1 MLTRLWRTAAFSVA
15 SVTLSWSQAAV
26 PASPVQGDLLDW
38 MGKTD
43 RGELVFRNA
52 DSQVFQCS
60 FDDKTYFERGS
71 RQVTLS
77 SGDKGARVEVLAE
90 FPQPPACYARSVR
103 FTSSR
108 VNRTITTGFK
118 GPDRSGI
125 ALDLITA
132 RGDLTL
138 AGVVVKVSAGALLL
152 RTRSNER
159 KLILLRPDT
168 RFLGEG
174 QGQDCGS
181 LAVNTPV
188 FIRAGKNLEDEVEAY
203 QIIWGEILE
212 PVIEPTTY

>member
-1 MLTRLWRTAAFSVA
+1 
-15 SVTLSWSQAAV
+15 
-26 PASPVQGDLLDW
+26 VQGDLLDW
-38 MGKTD
+38 TGNPS
-43 RGELVFRNA
+43 RGELVFRNE
-52 DSQVFQCS
+52 DNQVFQCS
-60 FDDKTYFERGS
+60 FDEQTYFERG
-71 RQVTLS
+71 RRPVAIS
-77 SGDKGARVEVLAE
+77 STDTGARVEILAE
-90 FPQPPACYARSVR
+90 FQRPDACYAKSVR
-103 FTSSR
+103 FALSPVS
-108 VNRTITTGFK
+108 RTISTALK
-118 GPDRSGI
+118 RSDRLGI